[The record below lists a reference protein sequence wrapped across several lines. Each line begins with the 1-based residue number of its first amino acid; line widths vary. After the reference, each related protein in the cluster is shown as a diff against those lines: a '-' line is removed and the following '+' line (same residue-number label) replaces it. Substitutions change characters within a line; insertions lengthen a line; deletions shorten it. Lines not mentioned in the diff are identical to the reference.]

1 MLGGDAG
8 ELVGDLV
15 GGKLSDWRSSRAGN
29 SHYATFAADVERYV
43 AEDKK
48 AHRFEYG
55 DLEKFVY
62 RKNMRLVMG
71 VGTFISLQF
80 KDQSFYFDVGD
91 DDVVEPAI
99 AIIEDLAPQAVIKK
113 KTGAM
118 VKRS

>member
-1 MLGGDAG
+1 
-8 ELVGDLV
+8 
-15 GGKLSDWRSSRAGN
+15 
-29 SHYATFAADVERYV
+29 
-43 AEDKK
+43 
-48 AHRFEYG
+48 
-55 DLEKFVY
+55 
-62 RKNMRLVMG
+62 MRLVMG

-91 DDVVEPAI
+91 DDVIEPAI